1 MNSSETRPS
10 THFEAWL
17 ERRKIPWLVVVIIL
31 PTIIFFSELPY
42 GLMLSEGGVKR
53 NGAYAAVIIA
63 YSLICVAVIR
73 FFFGKVFLSLQ
84 SLINDLKLVEKKEM
98 KFEWQAALI
107 TSAALT
113 FFSVNT
119 MPEVSGYEGGIELSL
134 FIGGTALAN
143 AVLGWILFMLILS
156 VRQITKLVSR
166 VVVTNIFDITPFYPV
181 AQWCLA
187 VAVSIM
193 GVVTIATL
201 FLKEDMLLEINLI
214 TYAITLCVG
223 IFVFFAG
230 MWSTHQLMQRIKQ
243 EEIKKLDHQLSKLH
257 IRVLQMIE
265 GDEIEEADPLFL
277 ASSRLAAQKKLVEEI
292 PAWPYTM
299 GNLGSLLTSVSV
311 PVIIN
316 ILLSFLK

>member
-1 MNSSETRPS
+1 
-10 THFEAWL
+10 
-17 ERRKIPWLVVVIIL
+17 
-31 PTIIFFSELPY
+31 
-42 GLMLSEGGVKR
+42 
-53 NGAYAAVIIA
+53 
-63 YSLICVAVIR
+63 
-73 FFFGKVFLSLQ
+73 
-84 SLINDLKLVEKKEM
+84 
-98 KFEWQAALI
+98 
-107 TSAALT
+107 
-113 FFSVNT
+113 
-119 MPEVSGYEGGIELSL
+119 MPELSGYDGGIELSL

-214 TYAITLCVG
+214 TYAITLFVG

-257 IRVLQMIE
+257 IRVLKMIE
-265 GDEIEEADPLFL
+265 GDEIEEADPLFI